1 MKNTLIVNR
10 ELISDAIVSI
20 LSMPAGLAS
29 IETIDNGH
37 SYVINF
43 NPNKEEI
50 NKFKDNMKALLVAK
64 SVDVSNVDR
73 IIDGLVISNLTTFY
87 SRVYSA
93 LMNEILSQF
102 VKQNLDKNFSISE
115 LSTIISKL

>member
-37 SYVINF
+37 SYIINF
-43 NPNKEEI
+43 NPNIEEI
-50 NKFKDNMKALLVAK
+50 NKFKVNMKALLAAK
-64 SVDVSNVDR
+64 SVDISNVDKV
-73 IIDGLVISNLTTFY
+73 IDGLVISNLSTFY
-87 SRVYSA
+87 ARVYKA
-93 LMNEILSQF
+93 LMDEVLNQF
-102 VKQNLDKNFSISE
+102 VKQNLGKTFSISD

>member
-10 ELISDAIVSI
+10 ELISDAIISI
-20 LSMPAGLAS
+20 LSMPAGLVS

-50 NKFKDNMKALLVAK
+50 DKFKYNMKALLVAK
-64 SVDVSNVDR
+64 SVDISNVDKV
-73 IIDGLVISNLTTFY
+73 IDGLVISNLSTFY
-87 SRVYSA
+87 ARVYKA
-93 LMNEILSQF
+93 LMDEVLNQF
-102 VKQNLDKNFSISE
+102 VKQNLGKTFSISD